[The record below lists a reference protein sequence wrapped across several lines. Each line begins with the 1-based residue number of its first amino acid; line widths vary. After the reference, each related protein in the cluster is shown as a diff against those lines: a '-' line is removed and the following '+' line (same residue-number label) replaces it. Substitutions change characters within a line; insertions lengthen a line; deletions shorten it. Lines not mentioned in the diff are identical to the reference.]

1 MKFMSAKVRIA
12 TIQVRVI
19 RGYSDQESHMDSGR
33 GVMERDGIYGM
44 YKGGMHK
51 KGGMRVI

>member
-1 MKFMSAKVRIA
+1 MTKNRACTS
-12 TIQVRVI
+12 
-19 RGYSDQESHMDSGR
+19 SGR